1 MVYDYIINNYKKGEP
16 IFLSELP
23 GGSKDYLR
31 HEIKRLV
38 DEGRLER
45 LYNGVYYLSYIT
57 ILGTKGRISMD
68 KYIEKKYL
76 TVDGK
81 TVGYITGLQLANK
94 FGFTTQN
101 PSCYEICS
109 NEATTKQ
116 RKQTIDGNTIVVY
129 KPVTDITEKNRSA
142 LQFLDLMS
150 TIDKYSE
157 LSGEELIS
165 KLKKYVIAV
174 KLDFQTVKEY
184 LPLYPDKVF
193 RNIYEGG
200 LMSEL
205 V

>member
-45 LYNGVYYLSYIT
+45 LYNGVYYLSYLT

-150 TIDKYSE
+150 TIYKYSE
-157 LSGEELIS
+157 ISGEELIS

>member
-1 MVYDYIINNYKKGEP
+1 MIYDYIIENYKYGEP

-23 GGSKDYLR
+23 GESKDYLR
-31 HEIKRLV
+31 QEMKKLV

-45 LYNGVYYLSYIT
+45 LYNGVYYLSYMT
-57 ILGTKGRISMD
+57 ILGTKGKVSLD

-76 TVDGK
+76 TVGGK
-81 TVGYITGLQLANK
+81 TVGYVTGLQLANK
-94 FGFTTQN
+94 YGFTTQN

-116 RKQTIDGNTIVVY
+116 RKLEIDGNTIVVY
-129 KPVTDITEKNRSA
+129 KPVVEVTEKNRPA

-150 TIDKYSE
+150 MIDRYSE
-157 LSGEELIS
+157 ISGEELIS
-165 KLKKYVIAV
+165 KLQKYVSVI

-184 LPLYPDKVF
+184 LSLYPDKVY
-193 RNIYEGG
+193 RNIYDGG
-200 LMSEL
+200 LMGEL